1 MRQRTQTFALHCA
14 PLSFQRV
21 TLTTRGR
28 TVHQQLCLLQCLLFC
43 LFCLI
48 HFIIFLH
55 PLSKHLLRPQHMN
68 LCLGKHSTFL
78 SCNTICVAS
87 SHFCVFDHC
96 FEKKKRKSC
105 ISHRTHLSCSLK
117 WWNVALYKPAFS
129 WEEVLGVDDSAKKW
143 DFVGVYIKYAHLV
156 N

>member
-96 FEKKKRKSC
+96 FEKKTAKAVFPTAPIFLAASSGEMLHYTSLRSVERKF
-105 ISHRTHLSCSLK
+105 L
-117 WWNVALYKPAFS
+117 
-129 WEEVLGVDDSAKKW
+129 VLMIQQKNET
-143 DFVGVYIKYAHLV
+143 L
-156 N
+156 

>member
-1 MRQRTQTFALHCA
+1 MFEVRQRTQTFALHCA

-96 FEKKKRKSC
+96 FEKKKTQKLYFPPHPSFLQPQVVKCC
-105 ISHRTHLSCSLK
+105 IIQACVQLRGS
-117 WWNVALYKPAFS
+117 S
-129 WEEVLGVDDSAKKW
+129 WC
-143 DFVGVYIKYAHLV
+143 
-156 N
+156 